1 MRQTLLAVLSLCAM
15 AALLTGCGGDLVL
28 FNSKG
33 QIGIEQRDLIIIAT
47 ALMLL
52 VVIPAIFMTFWFA
65 WKYRESNKEAEYLP
79 DWSHSTKI
87 EIVVWGVPCLIIA
100 ALAYLTYVT
109 SHSLDPYKKIDANQI
124 TKSAQHAGVEP
135 DVNVKPI
142 TIQVIAAPYK
152 WLFIYPEE
160 NIATVNEIYVP
171 QNTPVTF
178 NITSDF
184 TMNSFFI
191 PQLGGQ
197 VYAMAG
203 MKTQLNLIADKPGIY
218 DGISANY
225 SGHGFSKMRFKAH
238 AVSQG
243 DYAAWVQKVKT
254 ANSNVLDQSVLK
266 SLNSYALQGVAEAK
280 LAGHH
285 SDPNPDPVE
294 YFSTV
299 EPGLF
304 KAVTDKYMVANHG
317 HAEHGEHA
325 QEGSVPAHADMAG
338 GH

>member
-15 AALLTGCGGDLVL
+15 AVLLTGCGGDLVL

-52 VVIPAIFMTFWFA
+52 VVIPAIVMTIWFA
-65 WKYRESNKEAEYLP
+65 WKYRESNKDAEYLP

-109 SHSLDPYKKIDANQI
+109 SHSLDPYKQIDSNQI

-135 DVNVKPI
+135 NLNVKPVN
-142 TIQVIAAPYK
+142 IQVIAAPFK

-178 NITSDF
+178 TITSDF

-203 MKTQLNLIADKPGIY
+203 MKTQLNLIADKQGVY

-238 AVSQG
+238 AVSEG
-243 DYAAWVQKVKT
+243 DYAAWIQKVKATNT
-254 ANSNVLDQSVLK
+254 AVLDQDTVK
-266 SLNSYALQGVAEAK
+266 RLNSFALQGVAEAK
-280 LAGHH
+280 QANHH
-285 SDPNPDPVE
+285 ADPNPDPVA

-304 KAVTDKYMVANHG
+304 QAVVNKYMVASHG
-317 HAEHGEHA
+317 HTEHSQHV
-325 QEGSVPAHADMAG
+325 QEGATAAHADMAG